1 MPATQAEFPP
11 DAEAKEAA
19 EQQIVEHHRLVDY
32 NTKEYPVEVIV
43 GKYITGLETEENEFF
58 IPDYQREHTWDV
70 RRQSK
75 FIESVLMGLPI
86 PFLFVADVRD
96 DKGRVEIVDGSQ
108 RIRTLSAF
116 SKSEL
121 TLTGL
126 EKLPKLN
133 GFKYSDF
140 SLARQ
145 RKFNRTTLRLIELTD
160 KADDEVRRD
169 IFERINTGSDPLNH
183 MEQRRGIMRGPF
195 LELVKQCAENERF
208 HRLAPIAAPD
218 VKRREREEF
227 VLRFFA
233 YLDRYATFD
242 RSVKD
247 FLDGYVKDKNDEFL
261 RLSPAEQE
269 TQRNKMRAEFESMLG
284 FIEQHAPFGFRKG
297 ANHVSTPRIRFEA
310 LSVGTALALRE
321 QPGLTPATPV
331 ADWVT
336 SDEFASLTTSDS
348 SNSRPKVI
356 RRIEYVRNRL
366 LGRPVS

>member
-1 MPATQAEFPP
+1 MAATQTEFPP
-11 DAEAKEAA
+11 DAGAKEAA

-43 GKYITGLETEENEFF
+43 AKYTTGLESEENEFF

-121 TLTGL
+121 ALTGL
-126 EKLPKLN
+126 EKLSKLN
-133 GFKYSDF
+133 GFKYCDL

-195 LELVKQCAENERF
+195 LDLVQQCAESERF
-208 HRLAPIAAPD
+208 HGLAPIAAPD

-233 YLDRYATFD
+233 YLDRYAAFD

-247 FLDGYVKDKNDEFL
+247 FLDCYVKDKNNEFS
-261 RLSPAEQE
+261 RLTQAQRE
-269 TQRNKMRAEFESMLG
+269 TQGEQMRREFEGMLA
-284 FIEQHAPFGFRKG
+284 FIELHAPFGFRKG
-297 ANHVSTPRIRFEA
+297 ASHVSTPRIRFEA

-321 QPGLTPATPV
+321 QPALIPV
-331 ADWVT
+331 VPVKDWIT
-336 SDEFASLTTSDS
+336 SDEFAGFTTSDS

-356 RRIEYVRNRL
+356 RRIEYVQDRL
-366 LGRPVS
+366 LGRSIS